1 MWLSSKIESSINW
14 RVFLFKKNGGKM
26 KKIAIYG
33 KGGIGKTTTVSNL
46 AAAFSVRGYRV
57 LQIGCDP
64 KSDSTKNILGEKK
77 IKTVLDTIR
86 EKGNDILIE
95 DILFTGFNNIKC
107 IEAGGPKPGVGCAGR
122 GIIAAFDKIKELN
135 ILENFKPEIVL
146 FDVLGDVVCGGF
158 TMPLREGYADEVY
171 IVTSGEMMSLYAASN
186 IAEAMKNLSNRGYA
200 KLKGLIL
207 NRKNIENEEEIVKKA
222 AKEIGI
228 EIIMDIPRSSEIQIA
243 ENIGKTVIE
252 LNKNSKI
259 SGYYL
264 KLSEKIYQGEKL

>member
-1 MWLSSKIESSINW
+1 
-14 RVFLFKKNGGKM
+14 M
-26 KKIAIYG
+26 KKIAVYG

-46 AAAFSVRGYRV
+46 AAAFSIRGYRV

-64 KSDSTKNILGEKK
+64 KADSTKNILGGKS
-77 IKTVLDTIR
+77 IKTVLNTVR
-86 EKGNDILIE
+86 EKGNDILEE

-107 IEAGGPKPGVGCAGR
+107 IEAGGPKPGIGCAGR

-135 ILENFKPEIVL
+135 IFESFKPEIVL

-207 NRKNIENEEEIVKKA
+207 NKKNIENEEEIVKKVA
-222 AKEIGI
+222 EEIET
-228 EIIMDIPRSSEIQIA
+228 EIIIAIPRSPEIQIA
-243 ENIGKTVIE
+243 ENEGKTVIE
-252 LNKNSKI
+252 LNQNSDI
-259 SGYYL
+259 SKYYL
-264 KLSEKIYQGEKL
+264 KLSEKIYQGEELWGK

>member
-1 MWLSSKIESSINW
+1 
-14 RVFLFKKNGGKM
+14 
-26 KKIAIYG
+26 
-33 KGGIGKTTTVSNL
+33 
-46 AAAFSVRGYRV
+46 
-57 LQIGCDP
+57 
-64 KSDSTKNILGEKK
+64 
-77 IKTVLDTIR
+77 
-86 EKGNDILIE
+86 
-95 DILFTGFNNIKC
+95 
-107 IEAGGPKPGVGCAGR
+107 
-122 GIIAAFDKIKELN
+122 
-135 ILENFKPEIVL
+135 
-146 FDVLGDVVCGGF
+146 
-158 TMPLREGYADEVY
+158 MPLREGYADEVY